1 MSDWE
6 DLIIRNKTENQP
18 DRAKL
23 SAFLDNKELPND
35 KVVSFGRSY

>member
-6 DLIIRNKTENQP
+6 DLKIRNETDNQP

-23 SAFLDNKELPND
+23 SAFLENKLPND